1 MIRDAIKINCDE
13 CGRGITRNKKRALL
27 TNKHN
32 FCSDKCRD
40 SYNEL
45 HGGQIKHDGKRQLH
59 LSSKK
64 NSNKRP
70 TEISVC
76 YLKEARAMLHG
87 KHWKGKNRC
96 VKLKGDE

>member
-32 FCSDKCRD
+32 FCSDKCKN
-40 SYNEL
+40 SYYY
-45 HGGQIKHDGKRQLH
+45 HDNQRVKRARKRQIQLD
-59 LSSKK
+59 KTER
-64 NSNKRP
+64 KRP